1 MLLFQFNIRKNRS
14 STKLCIRAF
23 IFYNLHQYLLQETL
37 YDVKLLVDYTYIF
50 LFVNCKKTS
59 VSTLNS
65 NLLKA
70 QD

>member
-50 LFVNCKKTS
+50 LFVNC
-59 VSTLNS
+59 
-65 NLLKA
+65 
-70 QD
+70 